1 MEVKAIDY
9 VVPMVFHQDAEWQK
23 TLLLAGRRYS
33 EDDLIE
39 FVRYRSWNTEELL
52 IRCVL
57 KFMPWLRNIY
67 ILLAQ
72 ESQKQEWMA
81 TLSPK
86 IKVVYHRDF
95 MPQWALPTFNSCSIE
110 MFLHLIPGISERF
123 IYGNDDMFPL
133 APLSEEDFF
142 VGDTPCL
149 HHEEKSFPA
158 NPSIFHLSCRN
169 GLNFVAKEFGKCYN
183 NTLLRCGHSIT
194 PMLKSTWEHLW
205 EIGKSEIQVSVT
217 RFRDA
222 RNFNQWLCPW
232 WHYLAGKYID
242 KTPKCSYVNT
252 KNSIEEVI
260 RTMVNSKGIVCVN
273 DNECVKDYM
282 RYGRAVAE
290 AIEEKLK

>member
-9 VVPMVFHQDAEWQK
+9 VVPMVFHDDVEWRK
-23 TLLLAGRRYS
+23 VYEETGRRYS

-39 FVRYRSWNTEELL
+39 FVRYRSWGTEELL

-72 ESQKQEWMA
+72 ESQKKEWMD

-86 IKVVYHRDF
+86 IKIVYHRDF
-95 MPQWALPTFNSCSIE
+95 MPQWALPTFNSCAIE
-110 MFLHLIPGISERF
+110 MFLHDIPGISDRF

-133 APLSEEDFF
+133 VPLSEEDFF
-142 VGDTPCL
+142 DGDTPCL
-149 HHEEKSFPA
+149 HHEERPFPDA
-158 NPSIFHLSCRN
+158 PNIFHLSCRN
-169 GLNFVAKEFGKCYN
+169 GLNFVAKEFGKRY
-183 NTLLRCGHSIT
+183 TKTWLKGGHSIT
-194 PMLKSTWEHLW
+194 PMLKSTWQHLW
-205 EIGKSEIQVSVT
+205 ENGKSEIQVSVT

-232 WHYLAGKYID
+232 WHHLAGKYVD
-242 KTPKCSYVNT
+242 RTPRRTYISTRN
-252 KNSIEEVI
+252 NIEDVI
-260 RTMVNSKGIVCVN
+260 RTIINSKGIVCVN

-282 RYGRAVAE
+282 RYGRAVVE
-290 AIEEKLK
+290 AIEERLK